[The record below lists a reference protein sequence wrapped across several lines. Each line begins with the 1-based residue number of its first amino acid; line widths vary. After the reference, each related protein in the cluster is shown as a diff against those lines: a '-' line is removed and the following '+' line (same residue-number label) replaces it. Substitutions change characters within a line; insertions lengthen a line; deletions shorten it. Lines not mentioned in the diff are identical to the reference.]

1 MMTDAGNKSC
11 EEPLILAVDDE
22 KLQQRI
28 MRTILSKKSY
38 ETIFAIN
45 GEEAIKQAEEHEP
58 DVILLDIM
66 MPGMNGF
73 EVCNELQKSETTFNI
88 PVIFVTALGDEKDR
102 AKAFSVGATDYIV
115 KPFSKSDLLD
125 KVEKGLKLRRQWKN
139 LQDMSR
145 KDEPEDSGKYGF
157 ERFKKYLIEKIRMDA
172 EQKRMLVETSVAN
185 IYAFGSLVGFTNRE
199 MAQHI
204 SEFYNLPYIEQ
215 INEKDVMLGVVPTP
229 FCRANRM
236 VPLQDLIKD
245 IAFVLSNPFDLMLQD
260 FFNAFSR
267 QGKSYKMVIADPN
280 VIADLFGYIDGSEKK
295 RSLIKVLSD
304 TFSRKTAPGVES
316 EKDEQEGVTLEILA
330 ESANKAPVINTVNA
344 ILEKAIS
351 MGASDIHIEPREISL
366 GVRYRV
372 DGILYEQE
380 SIIKSMTPAIVSRIK
395 IMSLMDIAERRL
407 PQDGR
412 IKVSHSG
419 RKIDMR
425 VSSIPA
431 RFGEKVVIRLLDS
444 SAVSL
449 DLEALG
455 MEASALSAFKSSV
468 LLPNGVILVTG
479 PTGSGKSTTLYTAL
493 QSLNE
498 SHRNIMT
505 VEDPVEYE
513 VHRLTQVQVNPLV
526 GLDFSKALR
535 SFLRQ
540 DPDVIMVGEMR
551 DKETMDIAMKAA
563 LTGHLVLSTLH
574 TNDAS
579 SSVTRL
585 INMGCDPYLVA
596 ESVRLIAA
604 QRLVRKLCPGCK
616 ELLQTIKL
624 KLERYDFKTDDSM
637 RFYGHAGCSKCSH
650 TGYKGR
656 LMIEEVLTIDVQLK
670 KLIVGG
676 ADSGLIRE
684 YATKNLGMKLLRE
697 TGLWKASRGLTS
709 VDEVIRVTG

>member
-1 MMTDAGNKSC
+1 MMTVADNRSG
-11 EEPLILAVDDE
+11 EIPLILSVDDE
-22 KLQQRI
+22 KLQHRI
-28 MRTILSKKSY
+28 VKTILSKNNY

-45 GEEAIKQAEEHEP
+45 GEEAIKQAKEHKP

-66 MPGMNGF
+66 MSGMNGF
-73 EVCNELQKSETTFNI
+73 EVCNQLQKNQITSSI
-88 PVIFVTALGDEKDR
+88 PVIFVSALGNEKDR
-102 AKAFSVGATDYIV
+102 AKAFAVGATAYIV
-115 KPFSKSDLLD
+115 KPFSKGDLLD
-125 KVEKGLKLRRQWKN
+125 KVEKGLKLRRQWKHI
-139 LQDMSR
+139 QEMSR

-157 ERFKKYLIEKIRMDA
+157 EKFKKYLIEKVKMDS
-172 EQKRMLVETSVAN
+172 EQKRMLTETSIAN
-185 IYAFGSLVGFTNRE
+185 IYAFGGLVGFRNRE

-204 SEFYNLPYIEQ
+204 AEFYNLPYIEQ
-215 INEKDVMLGVVPTP
+215 INEKDVMLGVAPTP

-236 VPLQDLIKD
+236 VPLQDLAKD
-245 IAFVLSNPFDLMLQD
+245 IAFVLSNPFDLTLQD
-260 FFNAFSR
+260 FFNDFSR
-267 QGKSYKMVIADPN
+267 QGKSYKMVIADPD

-295 RSLIKVLSD
+295 RSLMKVISD
-304 TFSRKTAPGVES
+304 VFSKKTATDVGTLE
-316 EKDEQEGVTLEILA
+316 DEQEGVTLEVLA

-344 ILEKAIS
+344 ILENAIS

-395 IMSLMDIAERRL
+395 IMSMMDIAERRV

-455 MEASALSAFKSSV
+455 MEASALSAFKDAV
-468 LLPNGVILVTG
+468 RLPNGVILVTG

-513 VHRLTQVQVNPLV
+513 VHRLTQVQVNPHV
-526 GLDFSKALR
+526 GLDFAKALR

-585 INMGCDPYLVA
+585 VNMGCDPYLVA

-604 QRLVRKLCPGCK
+604 QRLVRKLCPDCK
-616 ELLQTIKL
+616 ELLQTDKL
-624 KLERYDFKTDDSM
+624 NLGRYDFETNDKM
-637 RFYGHAGCSKCSH
+637 IFYGSKGCYKCNN

-656 LMIEEVLTIDVQLK
+656 LMIEEVLSIDKQLK
-670 KLIVGG
+670 KLIVRG
-676 ADSGLIRE
+676 ADSGTIKE
-684 YATKNLGMKLLRE
+684 YATENLGMKLLRE

-709 VDEVIRVTG
+709 VDEVIRVSG